1 MKANYNMLRNQ
12 SLQLPLDVLSV
23 LRINMLLR
31 HGERYESNAWL
42 MKSTCLILE
51 QSHSFSSPQIEC
63 TFCGAML
70 DLCLLA

>member
-42 MKSTCLILE
+42 MKATCLILG
-51 QSHSFSSPQIEC
+51 C
-63 TFCGAML
+63 Y
-70 DLCLLA
+70 CL